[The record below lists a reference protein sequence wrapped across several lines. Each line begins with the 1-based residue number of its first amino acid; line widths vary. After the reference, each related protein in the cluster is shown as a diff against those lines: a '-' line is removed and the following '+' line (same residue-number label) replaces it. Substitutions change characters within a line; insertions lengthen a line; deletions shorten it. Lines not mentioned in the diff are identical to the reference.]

1 MLLSKNTLTYAA
13 TALFFFLCALLQI
26 NDPDPHIWILMY
38 IYSGVIPSLWSFYQS
53 YQGFKSSLSPLAL
66 ITVVSLPLFLI
77 LFNIHEAFTHVF
89 HIWNNHNYVNFTLL
103 NIFAA
108 ETIREISGCLLVLL
122 SIALNAEKQ
131 TKYNILFPITL
142 FLSLIFWTLLLNQK
156 GEIVTG
162 FAQHCK
168 GLLGFNIIL
177 N

>member
-1 MLLSKNTLTYAA
+1 MTLSKNTLTYAA

-26 NDPDPHIWILMY
+26 NDPDPHIWIIMY
-38 IYSGVIPSLWSFYQS
+38 ICSGVLPSLWSFYQS
-53 YQGFKSSLSPLAL
+53 YQGFKSNLSPLTL
-66 ITVVSLPLFLI
+66 ISVVSLPHFLI
-77 LFNIHEAFTHVF
+77 IVNLHEAFTHLF
-89 HIWNNHNYVNFTLL
+89 HIWNNQNYDNFTLL

-122 SIALNAEKQ
+122 SIAFNAEKQ

-156 GEIVTG
+156 SEIVTG

-168 GLLGFNIIL
+168 GLLGFM
-177 N
+177 